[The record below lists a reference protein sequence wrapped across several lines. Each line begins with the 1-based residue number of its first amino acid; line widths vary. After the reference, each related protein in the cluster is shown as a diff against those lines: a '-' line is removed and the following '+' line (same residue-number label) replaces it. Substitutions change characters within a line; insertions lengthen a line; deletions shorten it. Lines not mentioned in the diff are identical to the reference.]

1 MRVLARPMHHHISL
15 LNSVVSLI
23 RWLIKFLNVDIARK
37 VRARRFPA
45 YSGLLNVL
53 DIGID
58 ITAVWHSASRRL
70 SRTKDVTGALD
81 LLVSGILR

>member
-15 LNSVVSLI
+15 LNNVVYLI
-23 RWLIKFLNVDIARK
+23 RWLIKFLNVDIARIM
-37 VRARRFPA
+37 RAPRFSA
-45 YSGLLNVL
+45 FSGLFNVP

-58 ITAVWHSASRRL
+58 ITAVWLSASHRL
-70 SRTKDVTGALD
+70 SRTKDVTCALD